1 MARLEGRIDA
11 LEAHRGTLKSAAE
24 MTDAELMAL
33 CLAAH
38 IGRRPLDGEVAA
50 WLALPDDELRR
61 RLGAPGPRT

>member
-1 MARLEGRIDA
+1 MRTLERRLDA
-11 LEAHRGTLKSAAE
+11 LEAHRGTLKSAAD

-38 IGRRPLDGEVAA
+38 SGRRPLDDEVAE

-61 RLGAPGPRT
+61 RFGAQGLCP